1 MNKLALLEIE
11 NLAVFYGD
19 LQVIENLSLSIE
31 EGGITTIVGANGA
44 GKSTLMNCILG
55 EIKPRNGHI
64 FYKGEDI
71 VRLKTFEIVEKGI
84 ALVPEG
90 RGLFPFLTVREN
102 LILGAVSKKAK
113 SKVRENLERVFKLFP
128 RLQERSKQRA
138 GSLSGGE
145 QQMCSIG
152 RALMA
157 EPNVILL
164 DEPSLGLAP
173 IMVKTVIDTVES
185 LAMSGYTII
194 LVEQNVMTSLRIS
207 KKGYVLQE
215 GRIVMEGSGT
225 ELLENHELRKSYLGV

>member
-1 MNKLALLEIE
+1 MALLEIE
-11 NLAVFYGD
+11 NVDVFYGD
-19 LQVIENLSLSIE
+19 LQVIGNLSLSIE
-31 EGGITTIVGANGA
+31 EGGITSIVGANGS

-55 EIKPRNGHI
+55 EIKPRNGKI
-64 FYKGEDI
+64 LYNGENI
-71 VRLKTFEIVEKGI
+71 AGLNPYEIVERGI

-90 RGLFPFLTVREN
+90 RGLFPFLTIEEN

-113 SKVRENLERVFKLFP
+113 SKTRENLERVYSLFP
-128 RLQERSKQRA
+128 RLLERTKQRA

-157 EPNVILL
+157 EPDVILL

-173 IMVKTVIDTVES
+173 IMVKTVVETIEQ
-185 LAMSGYTII
+185 LAENGYTLI

-215 GRIVMEGSGT
+215 GRIVMEGHGT
-225 ELLENHELRKSYLGV
+225 DLLNNEELRKSYLGV

>member
-1 MNKLALLEIE
+1 MALLEID
-11 NLAVFYGD
+11 NIDVFYGD
-19 LQVIENLSLSIE
+19 LQVIGNLSLSIE
-31 EGGITTIVGANGA
+31 EGGITSIVGANGA

-55 EIKPRNGHI
+55 EIKPRIGKI
-64 FYKGEDI
+64 LYKGENI
-71 VRLKTFEIVEKGI
+71 ASLKTFEIVERGI

-90 RGLFPFLTVREN
+90 RGLFPFLTVEEN
-102 LILGAVSKKAK
+102 LILGAVSKEAK
-113 SKVRENLERVFKLFP
+113 SKTRENLERVYSLFP

-138 GSLSGGE
+138 GSFSGGE

-157 EPNVILL
+157 EPDVILL

-173 IMVKTVIDTVES
+173 IMVKTVVETIER
-185 LAMSGYTII
+185 LAENGYTII

-215 GRIVMEGSGT
+215 GRVVMEGLGT
-225 ELLENHELRKSYLGV
+225 ELLEHEELRKSYLGV